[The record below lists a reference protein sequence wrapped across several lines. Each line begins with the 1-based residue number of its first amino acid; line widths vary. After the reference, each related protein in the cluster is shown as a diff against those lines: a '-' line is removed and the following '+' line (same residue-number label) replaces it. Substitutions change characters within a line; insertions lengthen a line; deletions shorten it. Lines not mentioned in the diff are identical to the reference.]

1 MLYFIGL
8 AESSDI
14 VLSTIKDKNKIL
26 QYLSISPNPRAKG
39 IENIGCLL
47 QVIQN
52 QMIVR
57 FEHRNYQNGTSKDY
71 TVSPYLLKEFEG
83 MWYLFA
89 FVDELKAFRTF
100 GLDRIHNLIVTDE
113 PFQRE
118 KVLEKVAE
126 KFNQVYGLVYEPDN
140 NSNTP
145 IEEVKLKVSETMLH
159 YLNALPLHHS
169 QTINE
174 NILTLCLII
183 NPELENK
190 IISYGEHIEVLSP
203 IHLRERIKQRL
214 LKALSQYERL

>member
-1 MLYFIGL
+1 
-8 AESSDI
+8 
-14 VLSTIKDKNKIL
+14 
-26 QYLSISPNPRAKG
+26 
-39 IENIGCLL
+39 
-47 QVIQN
+47 
-52 QMIVR
+52 MIVR

-118 KVLEKVAE
+118 KVLEQVAE

>member
-1 MLYFIGL
+1 
-8 AESSDI
+8 
-14 VLSTIKDKNKIL
+14 
-26 QYLSISPNPRAKG
+26 
-39 IENIGCLL
+39 
-47 QVIQN
+47 
-52 QMIVR
+52 MIVR
-57 FEHRNYQNGTSKDY
+57 FEHRNYQTSKSKDY

-89 FVDELKAFRTF
+89 FVNELKAFRTF
-100 GLDRIHNLIVTDE
+100 GLDRIHSLIVTDE

-118 KVLEKVAE
+118 KALEQVAE

-140 NSNTP
+140 NLNAS

-190 IISYGEHIEVLSP
+190 VISYGEHIEVLSP

-214 LKALSQYERL
+214 LKALFQYEQL